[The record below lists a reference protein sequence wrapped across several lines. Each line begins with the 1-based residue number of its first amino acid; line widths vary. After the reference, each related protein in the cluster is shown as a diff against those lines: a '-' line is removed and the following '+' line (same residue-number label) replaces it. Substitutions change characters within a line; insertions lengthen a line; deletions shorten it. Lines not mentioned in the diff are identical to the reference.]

1 MVSDTAPAPGLAE
14 FERTTFTH
22 GGTTKTVFAAGSGP
36 AVLVMHELPG
46 ITPELLRFALRLA
59 ERGFRVVVPWL
70 FGIPGKPES
79 PGYIAAGMVRAC
91 LSRELHVFA
100 ANRSSPIADWL
111 RALAQA
117 AHRECGGPGV
127 GAIGMCITGSFVL
140 ALAVDPWVEAPIMAQ
155 PALPWSAPWP
165 PALRRRQAALHV
177 DAAQLAALR
186 QRTQQGLRVLAMRF
200 AEDWTC
206 PAARFARLR
215 AELGQAFEAIEIGRD
230 EGTRAH
236 RGMRHGVLTTDLVD
250 GPGEPTREALER
262 VLAFLV
268 ERLKP

>member
-1 MVSDTAPAPGLAE
+1 
-14 FERTTFTH
+14 
-22 GGTTKTVFAAGSGP
+22 
-36 AVLVMHELPG
+36 
-46 ITPELLRFALRLA
+46 
-59 ERGFRVVVPWL
+59 VPWL
-70 FGIPGKPES
+70 FGTPGKPES
-79 PGYIAAGMVRAC
+79 LGYVAAGMVRAC

-140 ALAVDPWVEAPIMAQ
+140 ALAVDPWVEAPVMAQ

-165 PALRRRQAALHV
+165 PALRRRQEALHV
-177 DAAQLAALR
+177 DAAQIAALR
-186 QRTQQGLRVLAMRF
+186 GRTRQGLRVLAMRF

-206 PAARFARLR
+206 PAARFSRLR
-215 AELGQAFEAIEIGRD
+215 AELGPAFEAIEIGRD
-230 EGTRAH
+230 EGSRPH
-236 RGMRHGVLTTDLVD
+236 RGMRHGVLTTELVD
-250 GPGEPTREALER
+250 GPGEPTRLALER
-262 VLAFLV
+262 VLAFLA

>member
-1 MVSDTAPAPGLAE
+1 MQASPELA
-14 FERTTFTH
+14 RFTSAAFAH
-22 GGTTKTVFAAGSGP
+22 GGTAKTVFAAGNGP

-46 ITPELLRFALRLA
+46 ITPGLLRFALRVA
-59 ERGFRVVVPWL
+59 DAGFRAIVPSL
-70 FGIPGKPES
+70 FGTPGKPES
-79 PGYIAAGMVRAC
+79 PVTVAAGMVRAC

-111 RALAQA
+111 RALARA
-117 AHRECGGPGV
+117 AHGECGGPGV
-127 GAIGMCITGSFVL
+127 GAIGMCITGNLVL
-140 ALAVDPWVEAPIMAQ
+140 ALAVDPWVVAPVMAQ

-186 QRTQQGLRVLAMRF
+186 ARARGGMRLVAMRF

-215 AELGQAFEAIEIGRD
+215 AELGPALETIEIARD
-230 EGTRAH
+230 EGTAGG
-236 RGMRHGVLTTDLVD
+236 GMRHGVLTTDLVD
-250 GPGEPTREALER
+250 RPGEPTRRALDR
-262 VLAFLV
+262 VLAFLA